1 MPRRKP
7 LSRVKT
13 ENEALLEQFSE
24 VVGRCNIPFPNE
36 GERNARRLNNWLK
49 KIRAN
54 DARGMYQEL
63 E

>member
-7 LSRVKT
+7 LSQVKA
-13 ENEALLEQFSE
+13 ENERLLEQYSE
-24 VVGRCNIPFPNE
+24 VVARCKIPFPNE

-54 DARGMYQEL
+54 DARGLYQE
-63 E
+63 